1 MGDLGQGD
9 EVLVLNS
16 AVTGTPVTETAG
28 PETAL
33 PGTALPETAVPGTAV
48 PETAVPILAVTG
60 FTKHFGEVKANTGVN
75 LEVRAGEVHALVG
88 ENGAGKSTLLKM
100 IYGVYKPDSGSM
112 FIDGAPVEP
121 GNPAEAR
128 GLGIGMVFQ
137 DLRLVPALTVAEN
150 VALSLRGGALL
161 HLDKIAKQIEA
172 ASAAHGL
179 SVHPKA
185 KVRHLSIGERQR
197 VEILKVLMTG
207 ARLVIL
213 DEPTSV
219 LAPLEVEALFSVV
232 RQLRDSGFG
241 VVIVTH
247 KLGEVRA
254 IADRVTV
261 LRGGVP
267 ILEGVD
273 PSAYTNDELI
283 EAMVGRAVATLSAD
297 RAPVPITVGSEPALR
312 MTDVRANGDRGHEA
326 LKGISFHVS
335 PGELVGIAGVA
346 GSGQREL
353 CEVALGLRQTTGGHV
368 KLGGRHTK
376 RPTDAIR
383 AGAVSVPEDPVAD
396 AVVSRLTV
404 LEHMALDGR
413 RFPKRGVG
421 IDWGR
426 LRRRTDEANDL
437 MKLRMAPQTRR
448 VSELSGGNIQ
458 RVVLTR
464 ELAIDS
470 SLVVA
475 AYPSRGLDVANVRRT
490 QEILLERR
498 TAGAGVLVVSEDL
511 DELMAISDRIVVM
524 HDGHVSGIVD
534 FSDFDRQFIG
544 RLMLGGAA

>member
-1 MGDLGQGD
+1 MAHP
-9 EVLVLNS
+9 S
-16 AVTGTPVTETAG
+16 SSTP
-28 PETAL
+28 
-33 PGTALPETAVPGTAV
+33 
-48 PETAVPILAVTG
+48 PILSVTG

-75 LEVRAGEVHALVG
+75 LDVLAGEVHALVG

-100 IYGVYKPDSGSM
+100 IYGIYEPDSGEM
-112 FIDGAPVEP
+112 QIDGARVEP

-150 VALSLRGGALL
+150 VALSLPGGQLL
-161 HLDKIAKQIEA
+161 RLDAIAKKIEH
-172 ASAAHGL
+172 ASAQHGL
-179 SVHPKA
+179 AVHPKA

-219 LAPLEVEALFSVV
+219 LAPQEVDALFSVV

-273 PSAYTNDELI
+273 PAGYTNDELI
-283 EAMVGRAVATLSAD
+283 EAMVGRAVDTIQAD
-297 RAPVPITVGSEPALR
+297 RTPGAKHDDDRPVLHLV
-312 MTDVRANGDRGHEA
+312 DVRALGDRGHEA
-326 LKGISFHVS
+326 LKGISFEVRR
-335 PGELVGIAGVA
+335 GELVGIAGVA

-353 CEVALGLRQTTGGHV
+353 CEVALGLRPTSA
-368 KLGGRHTK
+368 GRVILSGTETR

-383 AGAVSVPEDPVAD
+383 AGAVSVPEDPVSD
-396 AVVSRLTV
+396 AVVSRLSV

-413 RFPKRGVG
+413 ALPRKGVG
-421 IDWGR
+421 IDWAAIR
-426 LRRRTDEANDL
+426 RKTHTANERMQLRI
-437 MKLRMAPQTRR
+437 APPHRR

-464 ELAIDS
+464 ELSIDC

-475 AYPSRGLDVANVRRT
+475 AYPSRGLDVANVNRT

-498 TAGAGVLVVSEDL
+498 RGGAGVLMVSEDL
-511 DELMAISDRIVVM
+511 DELMAIADRIVVM

-534 FSDFDRQFIG
+534 YADFDRQYIG